1 MQRLRAAFDAAASG
15 GEAPV
20 LLTSGAIRLHVRAI
34 VERIRPATAGAGAG
48 GNLPARA
55 HPHRGHDLMRLK
67 LFRAATLKQAMAQV
81 RADLGAEALILGTR
95 RVADGVE
102 VTAALEP
109 AEPVAGGAARH
120 ARRRG
125 AGLARCPRRPIAER
139 LRLAPLAAVLRF
151 GTLPLGAGGPP
162 LLFAGPPGAGKT
174 LTVARLATRLVMEGA
189 TPLVV
194 TADGR
199 RAGATEQLA
208 ALTRLLGLELAVAA
222 HPVTLTRAVAQ
233 RQGGAPVLID
243 VPGSDPFQPLEREE
257 LAALAAAFDAVLVAV
272 LPAGLDAAEA
282 ADLAGAY
289 REAGAERLV
298 ATRLDCARRLGGVLA
313 AAAAGL
319 ALVEAGIGPGA
330 ADGLVPFTPDL
341 LAARARPLDRPD
353 RTP

>member
-1 MQRLRAAFDAAASG
+1 
-15 GEAPV
+15 
-20 LLTSGAIRLHVRAI
+20 
-34 VERIRPATAGAGAG
+34 
-48 GNLPARA
+48 
-55 HPHRGHDLMRLK
+55 MRLK
-67 LFRAATLKQAMAQV
+67 LFRAATLKQAMAHV
-81 RADLGAEALILGTR
+81 RADLGAEAMILGSR

-109 AEPVAGGAARH
+109 AEPVPVRLPDTRSIAALDWH
-120 ARRRG
+120 GVPA
-125 AGLARCPRRPIAER
+125 PIAER

-194 TADGR
+194 SADGR
-199 RAGATEQLA
+199 RAGATEQLS

-222 HPVTLTRAVAQ
+222 HPVALTRAVAQ

-243 VPGSDPFQPLEREE
+243 LPGSDPFQPLEREE

-298 ATRLDCARRLGGVLA
+298 ATRIDCARRLGGVLA

-319 ALVEAGIGPGA
+319 VLVEAGIGPGA
-330 ADGLVPFTPDL
+330 ADGLVPFTPEL
-341 LAARARPLDRPD
+341 LADRLARANPD
-353 RTP
+353 RTA

>member
-1 MQRLRAAFDAAASG
+1 
-15 GEAPV
+15 
-20 LLTSGAIRLHVRAI
+20 
-34 VERIRPATAGAGAG
+34 
-48 GNLPARA
+48 
-55 HPHRGHDLMRLK
+55 MRLK
-67 LFRAATLKQAMAQV
+67 LFRAATLKQAMAHV
-81 RADLGAEALILGTR
+81 RADLGADALILGSR

-109 AEPVAGGAARH
+109 AEPVPVR
-120 ARRRG
+120 
-125 AGLARCPRRPIAER
+125 LPDPRAVATLDWHGVPSPIAER

-174 LTVARLATRLVMEGA
+174 LTVARLATRLVMEGVA
-189 TPLVV
+189 PLVV
-194 TADGR
+194 SADGR

-222 HPVTLTRAVAQ
+222 HPVALTRAVAQ
-233 RQGGAPVLID
+233 RLGGAPVLID
-243 VPGSDPFQPLEREE
+243 LPGSDPFQPLEREE

-272 LPAGLDAAEA
+272 LPAGLDAAES

-298 ATRLDCARRLGGVLA
+298 ATRIDCARRLGGVLA

-319 ALVEAGIGPGA
+319 ALVEAGVGPGA

-341 LAARARPLDRPD
+341 LAARLARSSPD